1 MTMAM
6 SIRIRCLAIVVLLV
20 AGAFSAHAQDDLP
33 ALVTKLD
40 PAWQRLA
47 ASNAQFLTPDQQTL
61 LHDLSFATAAV
72 EVCPGFHVDKDAF
85 KKGWEGFRSDDY
97 MKLPAEQKRKLEY
110 RLMVNYGAA
119 TALYAAEGLL
129 HPKEACRIAKEN
141 RGKGP
146 GRFWT
151 PAAP

>member
-1 MTMAM
+1 MAM
-6 SIRIRCLAIVVLLV
+6 AIRIHWLTIVVALLAV
-20 AGAFSAHAQDDLP
+20 GASPARAGDDRP

-47 ASNAQFLTPDQQTL
+47 ASNAQFLTPEQQTL

-85 KKGWEGFRSDDY
+85 KKGWMGFRSDDY
-97 MKLPAEQKRKLEY
+97 MKLSAEQKRKLEY
-110 RLMVNYGAA
+110 RLMVNFGAT
-119 TALYAAEGLL
+119 TALYTAEGLL
-129 HPKEACRIAKEN
+129 YPKEACRIAREN
-141 RGKGP
+141 RDKGP

-151 PAAP
+151 PATQ